1 MKPEA
6 GLNMI
11 NHKTA
16 QQKCLT
22 RERFSQDSLTGKYFS
37 QYTPDQEKGNNEIQ
51 DAFAS
56 VTCNPGLRE
65 RTTSYVLKEMLR
77 RQKSYPSY
85 KMKLAVSLACLILFM
100 GSGFGGYQLYY
111 TEAATISIDVNP
123 SIELGINRWG
133 KVIDE
138 TTYGKASEEVLS
150 TVSLKHLEY
159 EDALERLLASE
170 AMKKYLNKGSLVS
183 ITLENRIDDE
193 QLMSNLQACVDNTLR
208 QCHSGVQAE
217 YASVDGHMC
226 QEAHSQGMSIGKYN
240 AIKELIAADPQA
252 TLDEFKDKSMKEI
265 KGHMEHC
272 GHRIE
277 SGDTDDGYLEDYAKD
292 YGGMRID
299 SGGRTDGSGR
309 TDGGARTDQN
319 NPDANPQPAE
329 NGCGRHSNCHGKHHG
344 ED

>member
-6 GLNMI
+6 GLNII
-11 NHKTA
+11 NCKTA
-16 QQKCLT
+16 QTEYL
-22 RERFSQDSLTGKYFS
+22 SQDNSGRDSSCLENRNHK
-37 QYTPDQEKGNNEIQ
+37 IH
-51 DAFAS
+51 DAFGS

-65 RTTSYVLKEMLR
+65 RTTSYVLTEMLR
-77 RQKSYPSY
+77 RRKRFPSY
-85 KMKLAVSLACLILFM
+85 KMKLAVSLACMTLFVV
-100 GSGFGGYQLYY
+100 SGFGGYQLYY

-138 TTYGKASEEVLS
+138 TTYGRTSEEVLS

-183 ITLENRIDDE
+183 ITLETRVDDG
-193 QLMSNLQACVDNTLR
+193 QFMSNLQTCVDNTLR
-208 QCHSGVQAE
+208 QCHSGVRAE

-226 QEAHSQGMSIGKYN
+226 QEAHSQGMSVGKYN

-252 TLDEFKDKSMKEI
+252 TVDEFKDKSMKEI

-277 SGDTDDGYLEDYAKD
+277 SGDADGEYFEGYAKD
-292 YGGMRID
+292 YGGGNRAD
-299 SGGRTDGSGR
+299 SS
-309 TDGGARTDQN
+309 TDGGGRDQN
-319 NPDANPQPAE
+319 LRDTDRQTAE
-329 NGCGRHSNCHGKHHG
+329 NGCGKHSNCHGKHHG